1 MQPLYFANG
10 TRNTRPAWFAVPLTA
25 VIAVVA
31 AVVIASWPQAG
42 ESLGETRSG
51 GATAPAP
58 YAAPDYSVPSAESV
72 FKDGKYE
79 IAEPVAT
86 F

>member
-1 MQPLYFANG
+1 MRPLYLANE
-10 TRNTRPAWFAVPLTA
+10 TRNTSPARFAVPLTA

-42 ESLGETRSG
+42 EPLGETSSG
-51 GATAPAP
+51 EATAPAP
-58 YAAPDYSVPSAESV
+58 YAASDYSVPSAESV